1 MKISWQTPKVTVFE
15 SSLYRTTTTVIELGD
30 SVMIVDPN
38 WLPSE
43 IDHIFE
49 FVHTE
54 HRNKKQFLLFTHS
67 DYDHIIGYGKFKD
80 AVVISS
86 DTFGQSQKKEAVL
99 QQIIEF
105 DNEFYISR
113 SYPIVYPVT
122 DIIIE
127 KDMERLEIGGLDMIF
142 FKSPGH
148 TKDGIFTI
156 IPQLQLWIAG
166 DYHSN
171 IEMPFIDHSFEAYK
185 KTVLKSEEILKTFTE
200 VQFLIPG
207 HGDVAKSRV
216 EIQARIKNDTTY
228 LELLELSTVH
238 HDKDAEIQIHHLNSQ
253 YSTNPTLLKA
263 HHKNMEMVS
272 GMAYL

>member
-142 FKSPGH
+142 FKS
-148 TKDGIFTI
+148 
-156 IPQLQLWIAG
+156 
-166 DYHSN
+166 
-171 IEMPFIDHSFEAYK
+171 
-185 KTVLKSEEILKTFTE
+185 
-200 VQFLIPG
+200 
-207 HGDVAKSRV
+207 
-216 EIQARIKNDTTY
+216 
-228 LELLELSTVH
+228 
-238 HDKDAEIQIHHLNSQ
+238 LNS
-253 YSTNPTLLKA
+253 N
-263 HHKNMEMVS
+263 VV
-272 GMAYL
+272 